1 MEGAI
6 IFSETTGLVNPMK
19 CPWVVKDS
27 KLQGLEFE
35 ERKGIAFLGGFNH
48 PPNFECM
55 KWFVS
60 DIMPLFN
67 GEVELSIYG
76 SSLTEDMKLKLKH
89 KNVKCVGFIDDVEE
103 VYTKHLVFIAPLLS
117 GAGIKGKVIGALRS
131 GIPTVLSPIAAE
143 GTYLR
148 DKNDCLIAK
157 TNQEWTSS
165 ILDLMNDKSLWDKIS
180 SNSINYAKDQ
190 YSFESGKNQMKKIL
204 ESVDLY

>member
-1 MEGAI
+1 MVI
-6 IFSETTGLVNPMK
+6 
-19 CPWVVKDS
+19 
-27 KLQGLEFE
+27 
-35 ERKGIAFLGGFNH
+35 
-48 PPNFECM
+48 
-55 KWFVS
+55 S
-60 DIMPLFN
+60 DR
-67 GEVELSIYG
+67 
-76 SSLTEDMKLKLKH
+76 
-89 KNVKCVGFIDDVEE
+89 NVKFFVFIDDVEE
-103 VYTKHLVFIAPLLS
+103 VYTKHLAFIAPLLS

-143 GTYLR
+143 GTTLR
-148 DKNDCLIAK
+148 NKNDCLIAK

>member
-1 MEGAI
+1 
-6 IFSETTGLVNPMK
+6 
-19 CPWVVKDS
+19 
-27 KLQGLEFE
+27 
-35 ERKGIAFLGGFNH
+35 
-48 PPNFECM
+48 M

-60 DIMPLFN
+60 NIMPLFN
-67 GEVELSIYG
+67 GKVELSIYG
-76 SSLTEDMKLKLKH
+76 SSLTDEMKLKLKH
-89 KNVKCVGFIDDVEE
+89 KNVNCVGFIDDVEE
-103 VYTKHLVFIAPLLS
+103 VYAKHLVFIAPLLS
-117 GAGIKGKVIGALRS
+117 GAGIKGKVIGALIS

-143 GTYLR
+143 GTSLR
-148 DKNDCLIAK
+148 HKNDCLIAK